1 MADLVDTIRK
11 DINARLN
18 ELRPL
23 VEEAASLE
31 AALNALDNSERTP
44 SRRPSVA
51 TNSRRRG
58 RRGDSRAKIIEFVSS
73 HPGSTAGEVSKAV
86 GLNRNS
92 VATQLARLVRTGEL
106 SKAARGYSA
115 P

>member
-11 DINARLN
+11 DIKARLN

-31 AALNALDNSERTP
+31 AALRALDTSDRAP
-44 SRRPSVA
+44 SRNRGVA
-51 TNSRRRG
+51 RTGRRRG
-58 RRGDSRAKIIEFVSS
+58 RRGESRTKVIEFVGS
-73 HPGSTAGEVSKAV
+73 HPSSTAGDVAKALR
-86 GLNRNS
+86 LNRNS
-92 VATQLARLVRTGEL
+92 VATQLAQLVKAGEL
-106 SKAARGYSA
+106 TKAARGYSA